1 MWYVGVQAK
10 LLKIIILPLR
20 LSAKVSGV
28 VCCSPSIFKPSLG
41 RRNGGGRNSLKTYG
55 GGRVTLLCLLYLPA
69 PHANSRKIILAAEP
83 ARGLLIF
90 ELRAFQG
97 VQTLTNRSKANVN
110 KLTGSCMCRCYA
122 KPHQRSNPVR
132 NRHQRSPF
140 A

>member
-1 MWYVGVQAK
+1 MEEGEIAPK
-10 LLKIIILPLR
+10 SMEEGDLPSCTSCTSPLLMRIRGK
-20 LSAKVSGV
+20 
-28 VCCSPSIFKPSLG
+28 
-41 RRNGGGRNSLKTYG
+41 Y
-55 GGRVTLLCLLYLPA
+55 
-69 PHANSRKIILAAEP
+69 ILAAEP

-110 KLTGSCMCRCYA
+110 KLTGSCMGRCFA